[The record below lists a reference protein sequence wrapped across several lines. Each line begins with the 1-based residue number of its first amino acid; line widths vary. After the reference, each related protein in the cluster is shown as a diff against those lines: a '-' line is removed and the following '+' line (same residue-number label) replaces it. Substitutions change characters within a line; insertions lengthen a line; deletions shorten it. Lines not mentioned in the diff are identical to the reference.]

1 MMRVSKMGT
10 YRCGGCD
17 ATAVLCDNVANKN
30 AAVGL
35 LCETCGGQVT
45 WQDGRT
51 LCAECGWTHAVTMG
65 QSRERWQELSERWRK
80 VKQQRQ
86 KEADKERR
94 KAATRE
100 ARQHLYPNWECPK
113 CGESLWE
120 LESLSPNYRSATW
133 KCGYC
138 GRKEIVRKE
147 APSSPSGNG
156 RAPIPKEVQRE
167 VWRRDQGRCV
177 QCGSQENLEYDHI
190 IPVSRGGANTARN
203 IQLLCETCNRR
214 KSNKIG

>member
-1 MMRVSKMGT
+1 MALRSGFEPPADLWEFARVPPVETRPREIPHSYTRSRGECWLIMEVWIGICSRCGYMMRVSKMGT

-113 CGESLWE
+113 CG
-120 LESLSPNYRSATW
+120 
-133 KCGYC
+133 
-138 GRKEIVRKE
+138 
-147 APSSPSGNG
+147 
-156 RAPIPKEVQRE
+156 
-167 VWRRDQGRCV
+167 
-177 QCGSQENLEYDHI
+177 
-190 IPVSRGGANTARN
+190 
-203 IQLLCETCNRR
+203 
-214 KSNKIG
+214 